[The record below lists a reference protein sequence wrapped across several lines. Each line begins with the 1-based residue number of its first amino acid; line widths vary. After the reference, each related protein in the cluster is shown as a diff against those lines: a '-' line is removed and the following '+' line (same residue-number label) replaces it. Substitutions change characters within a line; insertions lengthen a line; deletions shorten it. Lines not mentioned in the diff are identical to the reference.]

1 MVTGDD
7 YLAIDANLGKGTSTP
22 FAWGELKQEMVAPH
36 AAMFG
41 EEYLTKLADMEAN
54 GFTTAVPEPVSCNLV
69 IVAQIIDGFP
79 RQSWCARHDRV
90 GAA

>member
-22 FAWGELKQEMVAPH
+22 FAWGELKQEMVALH

-41 EEYLTKLADMEAN
+41 EEYLTKLADVEAN
-54 GFTTAVPEPVSCNLV
+54 GFTTCPRASLLQLGHCCADYRRIPSA
-69 IVAQIIDGFP
+69 IVVCPA
-79 RQSWCARHDRV
+79 
-90 GAA
+90 